1 MRSPAYFALTS
12 SCLIL
17 KFGVF
22 PRRKF
27 YRYSK
32 YPKIRFMGTVFFRLK
47 YLLMWIW
54 TSLTKTS
61 TTHPDCPTEKWCPK
75 LSGSE
80 RVTLIVARFSSF
92 ILKDN
97 HVATASIPVDQF
109 EHHTMITMKIECFAN
124 YSNIETIT
132 AARVGSCR
140 DCKYPS
146 RSIRASYDDCDEK
159 NASQI
164 TRKSKPS
171 RLHEWDH
178 VATASIP
185 VDQFDHHTMIAM
197 KIKCF
202 AHYSKIETITAA
214 RMGSC
219 RDCK

>member
-140 DCKYPS
+140 SCKYPS
-146 RSIRASYDDCDEK
+146 RSIRSSYDECDDNKMLRKLFE
-159 NASQI
+159 NRNHHGCTSGI
-164 TRKSKPS
+164 TS
-171 RLHEWDH
+171 RLQ
-178 VATASIP
+178 VSQSI
-185 VDQFDHHTMIAM
+185 DSIIIRWLRW
-197 KIKCF
+197 K
-202 AHYSKIETITAA
+202 
-214 RMGSC
+214 
-219 RDCK
+219 